1 MAITNKE
8 NVVVINIDDAINLT
22 SKSYKVPKTR
32 VIIAEGIELSTNKT
46 FLSKP
51 SILTNSDKVKAV
63 AGDTINLNIEAI
75 IPQKTPNFKAFG
87 ERDKPKDIIINGTVA
102 EDR

>member
-1 MAITNKE
+1 MTNREK
-8 NVVVINIDDAINLT
+8 VVVINIDEAINLI
-22 SKSYKVPKTR
+22 SNSYNVPKTS

-46 FLSKP
+46 FFSKP
-51 SILTNSDKVKAV
+51 FILISSDNVKAV
-63 AGDTINLNIEAI
+63 AGDTMNLNIDAI

-87 ERDKPKDIIINGTVA
+87 ERDKPKDIMIKGTVA

>member
-1 MAITNKE
+1 M
-8 NVVVINIDDAINLT
+8 INMDDAISLT
-22 SKSYKVPKTR
+22 SNSYKVPKTR

-51 SILTNSDKVKAV
+51 FILISSERVKAV

-75 IPQKTPNFKAFG
+75 IPQRTPNFKAFG
-87 ERDKPKDIIINGTVA
+87 ERDSPKDIIIKGTVA